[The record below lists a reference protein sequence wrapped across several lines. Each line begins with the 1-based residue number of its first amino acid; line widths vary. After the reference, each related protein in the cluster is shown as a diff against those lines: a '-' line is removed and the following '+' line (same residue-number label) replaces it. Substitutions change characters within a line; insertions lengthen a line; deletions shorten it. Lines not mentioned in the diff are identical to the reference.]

1 MELSEKEKDEV
12 VKKANEYIEQESEA
26 LFRNEVINALD
37 EQAFDELYDRFYT
50 SLSFGTAGMRGVIG
64 GGSNR
69 INPLMIRKVTQGLAD
84 YLNESFEN
92 PVMAIA
98 FDSRNYSEL
107 FARQAALTLCAN
119 NIKVYLYQKIRPVP
133 LLSFALKHLKANAGI
148 VITASHNPA
157 KYNGYKVYWDH
168 GGQVTEPHDNNIVEA
183 VNKVDPTK
191 IKSMDY
197 AEALEK
203 KLLVIIGKET
213 DEHYYDMVLNSLN
226 TKLFEKN
233 SVTVAYTPLHGSGNK
248 PVRTLLDKLGVECKV
263 VENQE
268 LPDGNFPTV
277 SMPNPEDP
285 QAMRLAIELAINNGS
300 DIVLGTDPDADRLGI
315 AIPTDQTKTE
325 YQLLNGN
332 QIAVL
337 LVDYLLQ
344 KDDKANQAV
353 VVKSIVTTDLV
364 KAISEKHKAT
374 SIDVLTGFKYIAQEI
389 ERLETSKDQHFLFGC
404 EESYGY
410 LFLPYLGDKDA
421 VSAALLSVEM
431 LIYYNKMG
439 KTIQQRLEEI
449 YTEFG
454 IYSEKV
460 LSYTYEGAS
469 GQQKMASI
477 MASFREKQVG
487 STFADLKIK
496 NKIDLLNDKGTG
508 LPPSDVIIL
517 EFEGD
522 EKLIIRPS
530 GTEPKIKYYL
540 FFKTPYSEKGELDK
554 KLDEKV
560 SRIKSEL

>member
-517 EFEGD
+517 EFESD